1 MAEKKSLKIWLLNVG
16 HGDCAYCVLPNGARM
31 MIDCGGSQNWASKVL
46 KHYNITKE
54 GAPNPWGYALD
65 KLVITHPHGDHISD
79 IISIH
84 DEIGFK
90 WLRGGYLD
98 FIDDIEIDKIDFR
111 KRNKDS
117 VEKLIAVVKK
127 YTGKYKKEEDRVAE
141 SNPPCVASHKR
152 FIPFSKGMDLNELS
166 WFTSFEIGGHKILFT
181 GDMTASDVR
190 KILES
195 ERAEDFK
202 KFVKGTSILKV
213 PHHGRENGCSEE
225 MFEAFEDEPLLCIA
239 SDRVLDE
246 QNEGT
251 SNIGWYKHRTSD
263 EEIMI
268 DGQWQS
274 RWVLTTRND
283 GDIFLSIS
291 DEGDF
296 EVNTHVFKS
305 LRKELL

>member
-1 MAEKKSLKIWLLNVG
+1 MAEEKKLKIWFLNVG
-16 HGDCAYCVLPNGARM
+16 HGECAYCELPNGARM
-31 MIDCGGSQNWASKVL
+31 MIDCGGSQNWASKML
-46 KHYNITKE
+46 KHFNITKK

-65 KLVITHPHGDHISD
+65 KLVISHPHGDHISD

-90 WLRGGYLD
+90 WLRGGYSK
-98 FIDDIEIDKIDFR
+98 FIDDIEKDKIDFR

-117 VEKLIAVVKK
+117 VEKFIVVVKN
-127 YTGKYKKEEDRVAE
+127 YTADYKKEEDRVTA
-141 SNPPCVASHKR
+141 SNPPCVVSYER

-166 WFTSFEIGGHKILFT
+166 WFTSFEIGGHKVLFT
-181 GDMTASDVR
+181 GDMTASGVQ

-195 ERAEDFK
+195 DKAKDFK
-202 KFVKGTSILKV
+202 KFVKGTTILKI

-225 MFEAFEDEPLLCIA
+225 MFEAFNGEPLLCIA
-239 SDRVLDE
+239 SDKVLDE

-263 EEIMI
+263 EKIMI
-268 DGQWQS
+268 DNQWQS

-291 DEGDF
+291 NEGDI
-296 EVNTHVFKS
+296 EVITHACKS

>member
-1 MAEKKSLKIWLLNVG
+1 MAEEKKLKIWFLNVG
-16 HGDCAYCVLPNGARM
+16 HGDCTYCELPNGARM
-31 MIDCGGSQNWASKVL
+31 MIDCGGSQNWASKML
-46 KHYNITKE
+46 KHYNITKK

-84 DEIGFK
+84 DDIGFN
-90 WLRGGYLD
+90 WLIGAYSN
-98 FIDDIEIDKIDFR
+98 FIDDIEKDKIDFR
-111 KRNKDS
+111 KRNKTA
-117 VEKLIAVVKK
+117 VEKFIAVVKN
-127 YTGKYKKEEDRVAE
+127 YTGAYKKEEDRVVA
-141 SNPPCVASHKR
+141 SNPPCVVNAKR

-166 WFTSFEIGGHKILFT
+166 WFTSFEIGGHKVLFT
-181 GDMTASDVR
+181 GDMTASGVQ

-195 ERAEDFK
+195 DKAEDFK
-202 KFVKGTSILKV
+202 KFVKGTTILKI

-225 MFEAFEDEPLLCIA
+225 MFEAFEVEPLLCVA
-239 SDRVLDE
+239 SDKVLDE

-251 SNIGWYKHRTSD
+251 SNIGWYKNRTSD
-263 EEIMI
+263 KEILI
-268 DGQWQS
+268 DGQLQS

-291 DEGDF
+291 NEGDL
-296 EVNTHVFKS
+296 EVITHAFKI